1 MRDHTEDDARDGTRR
16 PGKESSRKPYQ
27 PPKLTVYG
35 DLPRLVAMA
44 KPGSRADGAGKP
56 KTKT

>member
-1 MRDHTEDDARDGTRR
+1 MRDDTEDDARDKTLR
-16 PGKESSRKPYQ
+16 PGNEPGRKPYQ

-44 KPGSRADGAGKP
+44 KPGGRGDGSGKP